1 MVRRRKTRVQLV
13 TQARP
18 SLSEDIAYRQRR
30 YLIMMAI
37 RVVCFV
43 IAVVLFTNGAGW
55 LTAIPAVGAIVIPYF
70 AVVFANGGREPSS
83 QRGFREYE
91 PRLPER
97 FSPPP
102 ERHYPGRAEPANG
115 GSGPNGPGSGPNRPD
130 TDMPGTNSAPSSMT
144 QTHDP
149 SPPGNG

>member
-1 MVRRRKTRVQLV
+1 
-13 TQARP
+13 
-18 SLSEDIAYRQRR
+18 
-30 YLIMMAI
+30 
-37 RVVCFV
+37 V

-102 ERHYPGRAEPANG
+102 QRQYPGRAEEATGGPA
-115 GSGPNGPGSGPNRPD
+115 PNQSGSGPNRPD
-130 TDMPGTNSAPSSMT
+130 TDMPGTNGAPSPMT
-144 QTHDP
+144 QTHHP

>member
-18 SLSEDIAYRQRR
+18 PLSADIAFRQRR

-37 RVVCFV
+37 RVACFV

-55 LTAIPAVGAIVIPYF
+55 LTAIPAVGAIIIPYF

-115 GSGPNGPGSGPNRPD
+115 GPGPDWPGSGPNRPD
-130 TDMPGTNSAPSSMT
+130 TDMPGTNGAPSPMT
-144 QTHDP
+144 QTHHP
-149 SPPGNG
+149 SPPGKG

>member
-1 MVRRRKTRVQLV
+1 MRRRRTSVQLV

-18 SLSEDIAYRQRR
+18 SLSADVAYRQRR

-55 LTAIPAVGAIVIPYF
+55 LTAIPAVGAITIPYF

-83 QRGFREYE
+83 DRGFRAYE
-91 PRLPER
+91 PRLPDR

-102 ERHYPGRAEPANG
+102 ERQYRGYAEPPNG
-115 GSGPNGPGSGPNRPD
+115 GAGPNWSGSGPNRPD
-130 TDMPGTNSAPSSMT
+130 TDMPGTNGAPSPMA
-144 QTHDP
+144 QTHHP

>member
-18 SLSEDIAYRQRR
+18 PLSADIAFRQRR

-83 QRGFREYE
+83 TKGFRAYE
-91 PRLPER
+91 PNM
-97 FSPPP
+97 
-102 ERHYPGRAEPANG
+102 PA
-115 GSGPNGPGSGPNRPD
+115 PYRP
-130 TDMPGTNSAPSSMT
+130 PGTAADRDDGSQPPASAN
-144 QTHDP
+144 
-149 SPPGNG
+149 NG